1 MKIVS
6 RCWNSVTSVK
16 VRRSPMGSR
25 WDCRRKTT
33 NTTSSVW
40 LSAIDRPRKRQ
51 GPPKLQCRWARP
63 FVPSDNDPFAE
74 FIVHE
79 VAHVFH
85 NCKRATVGLHETRTK
100 QRLLDIDYRKRE
112 TFAYACEAYARVF
125 ERGKRPAERLA
136 LAGAYGR
143 AVRLSDERVDAGE
156 IASIVREAAAASNG
170 RKVILTRCAPT
181 RRKAA
186 NSSAA

>member
-16 VRRSPMGSR
+16 GRRSPMGLR

-100 QRLLDIDYRKRE
+100 QRSLDIDYRKRRPSG
-112 TFAYACEAYARVF
+112 THAKPTRARSSV
-125 ERGKRPAERLA
+125 ESGLP
-136 LAGAYGR
+136 
-143 AVRLSDERVDAGE
+143 SDWRWQENT
-156 IASIVREAAAASNG
+156 AA
-170 RKVILTRCAPT
+170 RCAS
-181 RRKAA
+181 RMNA
-186 NSSAA
+186 